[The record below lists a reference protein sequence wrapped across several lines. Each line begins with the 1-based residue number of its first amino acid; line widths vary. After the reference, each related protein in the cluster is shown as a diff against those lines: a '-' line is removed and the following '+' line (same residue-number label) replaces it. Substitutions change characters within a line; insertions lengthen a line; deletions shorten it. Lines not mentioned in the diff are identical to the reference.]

1 MARTVR
7 IPTTFTPLEAAHL
20 RRLARQYHQA
30 PAGFLHMIAM
40 EQIRELIRQEQGKEK
55 SSTVRPSSGGST
67 DVLAETRQ
75 PA

>member
-20 RRLARQYHQA
+20 RRLARRDHQS
-30 PAGFLHMIAM
+30 PAGWLHMVTV
-40 EQIRELIRQEQGKEK
+40 ERLRQEIAKEK
-55 SSTVRPSSGGST
+55 SPTVRQGSGGSA